1 MTTYK
6 TVSVRLVTEV
16 KERLD
21 AEAKRLRMMTG
32 ENVTVSELLR
42 RYAESLPSVGESA
55 EHSKGKGK
63 AKSTK

>member
-6 TVSVRLVTEV
+6 TVSVRLITEV

-21 AEAKRLRMMTG
+21 AEAKRLRMITG

-42 RYAESLPSVGESA
+42 RYAESLPPAEESK
-55 EHSKGKGK
+55 EKNKGKNK
-63 AKSTK
+63 APK

>member
-21 AEAKRLRMMTG
+21 AEAKRLRMTTG

-42 RYAESLPSVGESA
+42 RYAESLPPADKPE
-55 EHSKGKGK
+55 
-63 AKSTK
+63 AKTPK